1 MKIKICISNYGVSQL
16 DHLHTVIAEFK
27 KYKKYEV
34 DIKVFTT
41 VPVEENHILYPES
54 ITTSLP
60 FMCREEM
67 VNDINNYDLFIY
79 NENDHL
85 ITENNIDCFLEVSKD
100 LKPNQVCGFIQYE
113 EIYGAKIL
121 VHNPYY
127 GTLIGKKYDNLF
139 TCTNNHQG
147 CWILLKK
154 DLIEVVKS
162 GNFLVDPH
170 YGTYGML
177 EQGASDPYTSCGMEK
192 VFPLDLLSLERL
204 MIKHLPVKYC
214 IKDEFI
220 NHAIKIDQFYT
231 DAVSHNN

>member
-41 VPVEENHILYPES
+41 VSVEENHILYPES

-170 YGTYGML
+170 YVTYGML

-204 MIKHLPVKYC
+204 MIKHLPFKYC

-220 NHAIKIDQFYT
+220 KHAIKIDQFYT
-231 DAVSHNN
+231 DAFDHNN